1 MCRNKGVAGQGARI
15 MAKGRPR
22 KGIGAVRKGRIS
34 IAISPELLR
43 SIDRLARVEGRSR
56 SDVMERLLRG
66 VVMQEEVAVKA
77 MSDPHVGRALIRTF
91 SDPEVMQALAK
102 AVSADLDDKQL
113 RLFAER
119 AERLASEM
127 SGGGKGGK
135 P

>member
-1 MCRNKGVAGQGARI
+1 